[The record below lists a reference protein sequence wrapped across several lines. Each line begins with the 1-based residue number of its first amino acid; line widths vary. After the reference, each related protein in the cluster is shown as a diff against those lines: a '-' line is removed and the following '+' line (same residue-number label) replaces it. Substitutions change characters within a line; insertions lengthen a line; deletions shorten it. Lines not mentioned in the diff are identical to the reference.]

1 MLENENSYFFCAMT
15 TGPGEQT
22 LRGGIVVSQGHTQLR
37 RRAHAD
43 HVVPG
48 RNCGRGDARQG
59 VRHPVSVLAALQRE
73 GAG

>member
-1 MLENENSYFFCAMT
+1 M

-22 LRGGIVVSQGHTQLR
+22 LRGGIVVSQGNTQLR
-37 RRAHAD
+37 RRAHAH

-48 RNCGRGDARQG
+48 RNGGRGDARQSL
-59 VRHPVSVLAALQRE
+59 RHPVSVLAALQRE